1 MAKNGVLSG
10 KLVDHL
16 GLVAGC
22 FEELGIGGVIDVA
35 IPKTE
40 THKVSHGTC
49 VLAMILNGLGFVDR
63 RLYLFPEYFGKIACQ
78 RLLKLDD
85 PGCLNDDVL
94 GRALDKISG
103 YGPTRLFNEVMF
115 HVMASQEVDTHLV
128 HVDTTSFSLCGEY
141 DTEGESTIK
150 IDYGFPKDGRW
161 DLKRYVLGLA
171 CNQDGLPLFMQSFSG
186 NKNDYQAIS
195 EVVDGLRNGLLN
207 REKVYYVADSSF
219 YGEDNIHGMGRH
231 TFWICRVPNQLLD
244 AKRLLEQLWPM
255 RECEDPRYSF
265 YETRV
270 EYAGVVQKWVLVR
283 SEYVRKKRL
292 ANFEEELAK
301 QRETAEKGLWHLSN
315 KLFERRES
323 ALREA
328 EKWIIAHPLFMFE
341 GVDVSV
347 VRKKKVPKQ
356 GGIKPDDEVVE
367 YYRVKAD
374 LRQNSEEVERRKALL
389 GRFIIASNDMDA
401 SAESLI
407 VWYRDRNKVEEG
419 FRFLKDDTFNVSDV
433 YLKNPNRIQ
442 ALSMIMVLSLLI
454 YNILEWKLRKRLKE
468 EKKTVRNQVKK
479 QVQNHTMKW
488 IFYLFMGV
496 IEIRQLDQKKTSVQL
511 INMTDEQQKILD
523 LLGPAYE
530 KYYS

>member
-1 MAKNGVLSG
+1 MV
-10 KLVDHL
+10 
-16 GLVAGC
+16 
-22 FEELGIGGVIDVA
+22 
-35 IPKTE
+35 
-40 THKVSHGTC
+40 
-49 VLAMILNGLGFVDR
+49 LNGLGFVDR
-63 RLYLFPEYFGKIACQ
+63 RLYLFPEYFDKIACQ
-78 RLLKLDD
+78 RLLGLDD

-94 GRALDKISG
+94 GRTLDGISS
-103 YGPTRLFNEVMF
+103 YGATRLFNEVMY
-115 HVMASQEVDTHLV
+115 HVMASQRVETRLV
-128 HVDTTSFSLCGEY
+128 HVDTTSFSLSGEY
-141 DTEGESTIK
+141 EGKGETAIK

-186 NKNDYQAIS
+186 NKNDYQAIC
-195 EVVDGLRNGLLN
+195 EVVDGLRLGLLN
-207 REKVYYVADSSF
+207 GEKVYYVADSSF
-219 YGEDNIHGMGRH
+219 YGIDNIRGMGQH

-255 RECEDPRYSF
+255 RECEDSRYTF

-270 EYAGVVQKWVLVR
+270 EYAGVAQKWVLVR

-292 ANFEEELAK
+292 ANFKEDLEK
-301 QRETAEKGLWHLSN
+301 QQEASEKGLWHLSN
-315 KLFERRES
+315 KLFESRETV
-323 ALREA
+323 LKEA
-328 EKWIIAHPLFMFE
+328 EKWITKHPLFMFE
-341 GVDVSV
+341 SLDVSV
-347 VRKKKVPKQ
+347 VRKKKVPRQ
-356 GGIKPDDEVVE
+356 GGFKEGDEVVE
-367 YYRVKAD
+367 YYQVKAT
-374 LRQNSEEVERRKALL
+374 LRQDATEVERRKALL
-389 GRFIIASNDMDA
+389 GRFIIASNDVDA

-454 YNILEWKLRKRLKE
+454 YNILEWKLRKRLTE

-479 QVQNHTMKW
+479 QVQNPTMKW
-488 IFYLFMGV
+488 IFFLFMGV
-496 IEIRQLDQKKTSVQL
+496 IEIRQLDKKKTNIQL

>member
-22 FEELGIGGVIDVA
+22 YGEIGIGGVIDSA
-35 IPKTE
+35 IPKTG

-49 VLAMILNGLGFVDR
+49 VLAMVLNGLGFVDR
-63 RLYLFPEYFGKIACQ
+63 RLYLFPEYFDKIACQ
-78 RLLKLDD
+78 RLLMLDD

-94 GRALDKISG
+94 GRTLDRISS
-103 YGPTRLFNEVMF
+103 YGATRLFNEVMY
-115 HVMASQEVDTHLV
+115 HVMASQRIDTRLV
-128 HVDTTSFSLCGEY
+128 HVDTTSFSLSGDYE
-141 DTEGESTIK
+141 TEGESTIK

-171 CNQDGLPLFMQSFSG
+171 CNEDGLPLFMQSFSG
-186 NKNDYQAIS
+186 NKNDYQGIR
-195 EVVDGLRNGLLN
+195 EVVDGLREGLLN
-207 REKVYYVADSSF
+207 GEKVYYVADSSF
-219 YGEDNIHGMGRH
+219 YGEDNIKGMGQH

-244 AKRLLEQLWPM
+244 AKRLLERLWPM
-255 RECEDPRYSF
+255 RECEDSRYSF
-265 YETRV
+265 YETTV

-292 ANFEEELAK
+292 ANFEEELSK
-301 QRETAEKGLWHLSN
+301 QREAAETGLWHLSN
-315 KLFERRES
+315 KLFESREM
-323 ALREA
+323 ALRDA
-328 EKWIIAHPLFMFE
+328 EKWITAHPLFMF
-341 GVDVSV
+341 GCLDVA
-347 VRKKKVPKQ
+347 
-356 GGIKPDDEVVE
+356 VVE
-367 YYRVKAD
+367 FYRVKAT
-374 LRQNSEEVERRKALL
+374 LRDCMEEVERRKALL
-389 GRFIIASNDMDA
+389 GRFIIASNDVDA

-468 EKKTVRNQVKK
+468 EKKTVRNQIKK
-479 QVQNHTMKW
+479 QVQNPTMKW

-496 IEIRQLDQKKTSVQL
+496 IEIRQTDKKKTNVQL
-511 INMTDEQQKILD
+511 INITDEQQKILV